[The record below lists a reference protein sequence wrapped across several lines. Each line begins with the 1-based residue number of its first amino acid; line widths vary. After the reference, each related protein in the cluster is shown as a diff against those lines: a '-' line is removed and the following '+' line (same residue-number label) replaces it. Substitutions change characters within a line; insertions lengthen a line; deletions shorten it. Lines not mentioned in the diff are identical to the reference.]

1 MTVQAAWTGVDVSGR
16 RQVSVWDLTVFAA
29 SVLIL
34 LIFSEGWVFPLRGDA
49 NNTAFDSLIR
59 LGYIPAYGA
68 AVFLLVL
75 TPASALMASLRQPFL
90 IALMTIVGLSILWS
104 TAPDLTVR
112 RVVAVYATTLGG
124 IVLAARYRWAELAEI
139 FATAFAILA
148 TISFVM
154 ALAVPSIG
162 VMHTLFPGAWRGV
175 WADKNALGGIMSLGF
190 AVLSAAA
197 VLNPQRAKIWWPFAA
212 LAILLV
218 IMSTSKTS
226 LVTVMM
232 AMGGLMFV
240 GLARRSP
247 ALGVAT
253 SWLAVLGIVMVV
265 SVGIFAADLLFDL
278 LGKDAT
284 LTGRTE
290 VWDAALRQIEKRPW
304 TGYGYSAVW
313 DDESVWGPL
322 AKIVKEAGWK
332 PHHSH
337 NTWIEQWLGLGVF
350 GLAAWGL
357 CFFQTIVLAIVSV
370 FRHAGAYL
378 AVPYLLV
385 YGLTSLT
392 ESVAVN
398 YNDFRWVIFVALAVK
413 LCWPDRNIR
422 T

>member
-1 MTVQAAWTGVDVSGR
+1 MTVHAAWSGADVSGR
-16 RQVSVWDLTVFAA
+16 RQISVWDLAIFAA
-29 SVLIL
+29 SVSIL

-49 NNTAFDSLIR
+49 NNTAFDKLIP
-59 LGYIPAYGA
+59 LGYLPAYA
-68 AVFLLVL
+68 AAALLMAL
-75 TPASALMASLRQPFL
+75 TPVSVVRAVIRQPFL
-90 IALMTIVGLSILWS
+90 IILMLIVGLSIFWS
-104 TAPDLTVR
+104 TAPDITVR

-124 IVLAARYRWAELAEI
+124 VVLAARYRWAELAEI
-139 FATAFAILA
+139 VATAFAVLV
-148 TISFVM
+148 TISFIM
-154 ALAVPSIG
+154 PLAVPSIG
-162 VMHTLFPGAWRGV
+162 VMHELFPGAWRGV
-175 WADKNALGGIMSLGF
+175 WADKNAMGGIMSLGF
-190 AVLSAAA
+190 AILAAA
-197 VLNPQRAKIWWPFAA
+197 AMLNPQRAKIWWPFAA
-212 LAILLV
+212 LAVLLV

-232 AMGGLMFV
+232 ALGGLMFV

-247 ALGVAT
+247 AAGVAT

-265 SVGIFAADLLFDL
+265 SVAIFAADLFFDL

-290 VWDAALRQIEKRPW
+290 IWDAALRQIEKRPW

-313 DDESVWGPL
+313 DDTSRWGPL
-322 AKIVKEAGWK
+322 PKIVKEAGWK

-357 CFFQTIVLAIVSV
+357 CFLQTMVLAVVSV
-370 FRHAGAYL
+370 FRDKGAYL
-378 AVPYLLV
+378 ALPFLLV
-385 YGLTSLT
+385 YGVTSLT

-413 LCWPDRNIR
+413 LCWPDREV
-422 T
+422 TT